1 MVGVMRILITGCNGF
16 IGRNLLKYFGN
27 HHLVDA
33 VSRKELDLLDGD
45 AVQKFFENKQYHLV
59 IHTAVEGGRRTTP
72 DTEEMVYKNI
82 LMVYNL
88 LSNQDHFD
96 RMITFGSGAE
106 LDRRFNIN
114 EETDTNKRYPIDFYG
129 ISKSIIHK
137 LCLVEPKLYNFRIFN
152 CFGEDESSD
161 RMIRG
166 NIEKYIR
173 KEPMTL
179 FSNRLMDFF
188 YIEDLYHVIE
198 YFLKTPFFPTKVVNC
213 SYETHVRL
221 DEVIQ
226 LINSLSE
233 YQVPVICGNDNSIN
247 TINTTLTDYVGS
259 ASKLPLSLIGLEGG
273 IIKMYNKLLIRE
285 N

>member
-1 MVGVMRILITGCNGF
+1 MRILITGCNGF
-16 IGRNLLKYFGN
+16 IGRNLVKFLGEE
-27 HHLVDA
+27 HLVDA

-45 AVQKFFENKQYHLV
+45 AVQKFFEGKKYHLV
-59 IHTAVEGGRRTTP
+59 IHTAIEGGRRTKP

-88 LSNQDHFD
+88 LANQDHFD

-106 LDRRFNIN
+106 LDRRFDIN
-114 EETDTNKRYPIDFYG
+114 EETDTDRRYPIDFYG
-129 ISKSIIHK
+129 VSKSIIHK

-152 CFGEDESSD
+152 CFGVDENSD

-188 YIEDLYHVIE
+188 YIEDLSTMIE
-198 YFLKTPFFPTKVVNC
+198 YFLKTPLFPHKTINC
-213 SYETHVRL
+213 TYNDHVRL
-221 DEVIQ
+221 MDVMKI
-226 LINSLSE
+226 INSLDDYKVE
-233 YQVPVICGNDNSIN
+233 IIEEKDNSSN
-247 TINTTLTDYVGS
+247 KVSTTTKDYIGNNS
-259 ASKLPLSLIGLEGG
+259 NLPLQLIGLKNG
-273 IIKMYNKLLIRE
+273 IINVYNRIMEDMK
-285 N
+285 NGK

>member
-1 MVGVMRILITGCNGF
+1 MRILITGCNGF
-16 IGRNLLKYFGN
+16 IGRNLVKLLGDE
-27 HHLVDA
+27 HLIDG
-33 VSRKELDLLDGD
+33 VSRKELDLLDGN
-45 AVQKFFENKQYHLV
+45 AVQKFFEGKKYHLV
-59 IHTAVEGGRRTTP
+59 IHTAVEGGRRTKP

-88 LSNQDHFD
+88 LANQDHFD
-96 RMITFGSGAE
+96 RIITFGSGAE
-106 LDRRFNIN
+106 LDRRIDIN
-114 EETDTNKRYPIDFYG
+114 GDTDEMFRYPTDFYG

-152 CFGEDESSD
+152 CFGLDENPD

-188 YIEDLYHVIE
+188 YIEDLATVIE
-198 YFLKTPFFPTKVVNC
+198 YFLKTPYFPHKVINC
-213 SYETHVRL
+213 TYNDHVRL
-221 DEVIQ
+221 KDIMDIINGLGEYEVPIIQTDE
-226 LINSLSE
+226 
-233 YQVPVICGNDNSIN
+233 NSIN
-247 TINTTLTDYVGS
+247 KINTTTTDYIGLPQD
-259 ASKLPLSLIGLEGG
+259 LPLHFTGLVGG
-273 IIKMYNKLLIRE
+273 IKKIYNEIMESK